1 MMAYSDA
8 RIRGT
13 DALWDAL
20 KKVYAYCGG
29 EKFIFA
35 FDEWDYIFHQEFVT
49 NEDKK
54 AFTLY
59 S

>member
-29 EKFIFA
+29 EKFIFVYA
-35 FDEWDYIFHQEFVT
+35 QMRMEESSDF
-49 NEDKK
+49 
-54 AFTLY
+54 
-59 S
+59 